1 MRKLSMDQEGPVDIL
16 ILHIVEW
23 ITPTL
28 HATGHTPNLITTYSL
43 ICGLL
48 GAYCLWRG
56 FLLAF
61 VLLFSLAYLYDCV
74 DGYMARRYKQTS
86 VFGDYYDHIS
96 DIVKMGAVLYVFY
109 SKYSFQRLI
118 PIIIILGLLLIGMFV
133 YQGCAQ
139 QIVNGEDSKETLDL
153 FQSLCIS
160 QDTIQWAKYF
170 SCGTSILAVMGAG
183 IYLELTK
190 KKQRI

>member
-1 MRKLSMDQEGPVDIL
+1 MDQEGPVDIL
-16 ILHIVEW
+16 ILHLVEW

-56 FLLAF
+56 FLVAF
-61 VLLFSLAYLYDCV
+61 LVLFSFAYLFDCV
-74 DGYMARRYKQTS
+74 DGYMARRYNQMS

-96 DIVKMGAVLYVFY
+96 DIVKMGAVFYVLFINH
-109 SKYSFQRLI
+109 SLQRLL
-118 PIIIILGLLLIGMFV
+118 PVGIILCILCIGMFI

-139 QIVNGEDSKETLDL
+139 KIVNGEESKETLDL
-153 FQSLCIS
+153 FQRLCLTE
-160 QDTIQWAKYF
+160 DTIHWAKYF
-170 SCGTSILAVMGAG
+170 SCGTSTLAIMGASL
-183 IYLELTK
+183 YLELTK
-190 KKQRI
+190 RKRKA